1 VDVVREKVLGRPPQR
16 PAAPSPTGPA
26 AYAQALLSR
35 FNLPTATTPTAAA
48 APATDWFSTI
58 SAAVSAATSSGK
70 SNDARAEELTASG
83 NLFPREMASMSRVDK
98 ARFISNQRDL
108 LDVLRAALVKEQ
120 SHLGGD
126 EDTETEDLAYGVPL
140 RKNRSENSF
149 DHIEH
154 EDVDA
159 SGGGRRTGGGGW
171 GSGWFWGGESEGMR
185 RRQQ

>member
-1 VDVVREKVLGRPPQR
+1 MVREKVLGRPPQR

-70 SNDARAEELTASG
+70 SNEARAEELTASG

-120 SHLGGD
+120 SHLGSD
-126 EDTETEDLAYGVPL
+126 EDTETEDLAYGGVPL

-159 SGGGRRTGGGGW
+159 LGGGRRTGGGGW

-185 RRQQ
+185 RRQ